1 MRMETSAKR
10 NENLVSWFQFFEKLK
25 IGQVPDEIIKGYKIE
40 PPLFL
45 DDKVCY
51 QVYSFSTSSN
61 IFLSKSIEKITGYTV
76 EEGLAGMPFLQ
87 KTMPPEDG
95 PKVLAICQ
103 AVFGTYLMSLSA
115 QQVAGLKFRAHTRLQ
130 RKDGK
135 IIWIR
140 HEGCYFGLDENDRPS
155 FFAGFLLDV
164 TDQVS
169 NYTTSI
175 DNLFA
180 FFLEF
185 SNGRTLRIGL
195 DSTGGMQTCY
205 FTKRELEIIQYA
217 YQGLSS
223 KLIASELNISINTV
237 NNHKSNIMNRLGAS
251 NMIETIAIAKEKG
264 FL

>member
-1 MRMETSAKR
+1 MDTSTR
-10 NENLVSWFQFFEKLK
+10 EIVNLKNWFLFFEKLK
-25 IGQVPDEIIKGYKIE
+25 IGHVPEEIIENYKLE

-51 QVYSFSTSSN
+51 QVYSFSTSAN
-61 IFLSKSIEKITGYTV
+61 IFLSKSIEQITGYSV
-76 EEGLAGMPFLQ
+76 AEGLEGMPFLQ
-87 KTMPPEDG
+87 RTMPAGDG
-95 PKVLAICQ
+95 PKVLALCQ
-103 AVFGTYLMSLSA
+103 SFCIHLMSLSP
-115 QQVAGLKFRAHTRLQ
+115 QQVSGLKFRTHTRLR

-140 HEGCYFGLDENDRPS
+140 HEGCYFGLDENDKPS

-169 NYTTSI
+169 NYTSSI

-180 FFLEF
+180 YFLDF
-185 SNGRTLRIGL
+185 SDGKTLRIGL
-195 DSTGGMQTCY
+195 DSTGSTHISH
-205 FTKRELEIIQYA
+205 FTKRETEIIQYA
-217 YQGLSS
+217 YQGFSA
-223 KLIASELNISINTV
+223 KLIASELNISVNTV
-237 NNHKSNIMNRLGAS
+237 NNHKSNIMNRLGTN